1 MRSNEGLTCF
11 FQYKKGLRQGCLLSP
26 LLFALFLNDLN
37 DFLLNEAS
45 GITIWDIQ
53 ICAMLYADDLI
64 RLAES
69 EKDQQKQMNSLR
81 RFANSLRMEINQK
94 KTKVLV
100 FDKPAKAKKRVSEAW
115 SIGNMKIDEDTVYKY
130 QGVIFKK

>member
-1 MRSNEGLTCF
+1 MRSNEGLTYF

-53 ICAMLYADDLI
+53 ICAMLYADDLNL
-64 RLAES
+64 LAES
-69 EKDQQKQMNSLR
+69 EKDQQKQMNSPR

-94 KTKVLV
+94 K
-100 FDKPAKAKKRVSEAW
+100 
-115 SIGNMKIDEDTVYKY
+115 N
-130 QGVIFKK
+130 